1 MKLQRIDGGFR
12 ATVPCKV
19 NLALRVTGRRD
30 DGYHDLETVMLAV
43 GLCDELEFRPDSS
56 GKFQLQID
64 FSDSERLAPDDPAW
78 DVPDDARNLV
88 IKGIEAVAGAFEGI
102 KLGRK
107 LGRKLG
113 GDLRLKKRIP
123 SMAGL
128 GGGSADAAAAI
139 MLGAIASVGDSFSW
153 ETDFPICKQVAAS
166 LGSDLNFFLEGHS
179 STDSWVATCRGRGE
193 LVTPVETTV
202 NGWLVVAHPPVGCST
217 KEVFA
222 KLRLGK
228 KHDHTVFNVLESL
241 KSEQLTSL
249 GGSLFNDLEEPASQ
263 VTPYIERVRNWID
276 RYDHLGQ
283 CMSGSGSARFC
294 LCHNQNQ
301 AEIIANDIRSKGVR
315 AYAVQPWMQPSMASQ
330 LTAMWLSEP

>member
-12 ATVPCKV
+12 AIVPCKV

-30 DGYHDLETVMLAV
+30 DGYHDLETIMLAV

-56 GKFQLQID
+56 GKFQLQVD
-64 FSDSERLAPDDPAW
+64 FSDAERLSPDDPAW
-78 DVPDDARNLV
+78 DVPDDDRNLV
-88 IKGIEAVAGAFEGI
+88 IKGMEAVARAFECS
-102 KLGRK
+102 KLD
-107 LGRKLG
+107 RKLG
-113 GDLRLKKRIP
+113 GSLHLKKRIP

-128 GGGSADAAAAI
+128 GGGSADGAAAI
-139 MLGAIASVGDSFSW
+139 ILGAIASVGESFSW
-153 ETDFPICKQVAAS
+153 EDDFPVCKQVAAS

-179 STDSWVATCRGRGE
+179 STDNWVATCRGRGE
-193 LVTPVETTV
+193 LVTPIETTV

-217 KEVFA
+217 KEIFA
-222 KLRLGK
+222 RLRLGK
-228 KHDHTVFNVLESL
+228 NQDHTVSGVLESL
-241 KSEQLTSL
+241 NTEQLKRL

-294 LCHNQNQ
+294 LCDNQNQ
-301 AEIIANDIRSKGVR
+301 AEIIANDIRSRGVR

-330 LTAMWLSEP
+330 LSAMWLSEP